1 MDFKGY
7 IFDMD
12 GVLRIGE
19 HPIKGANDI
28 IKTLSKKNIKCMIS
42 TNECRY
48 TENELKGD
56 LCEIGIN
63 IPNNWG
69 IYTAGMATRDYLEEK
84 IKKNKDKNISVGII
98 GETGLIETINT
109 LTKYKNFE
117 ICDLPPK
124 YETKLILVIGTVNKI
139 KIAILEKALTW
150 LKNKAKL
157 LLTCNDA
164 NDPSSKGDFNLGM
177 PSHILHLLKY
187 NLNVPRPYSLG
198 KPHPIH
204 IKQMK
209 KFFGNE
215 INNDE
220 LLFVGDTMLTDIQMA
235 EENNLK
241 SCLVL
246 SGNTTKDALKSYI
259 IEPDFIV
266 NSVYELNKL
275 ISENN
280 NEIDS
285 P

>member
-1 MDFKGY
+1 MDYKGY

-12 GVLRIGE
+12 GVLRIGD
-19 HPIKGANDI
+19 HPIKGANELIQYLD
-28 IKTLSKKNIKCMIS
+28 KSNIKCMIS

-48 TENELKGD
+48 TQNELRGD
-56 LCEIGIN
+56 LCEMGIT
-63 IPNNWG
+63 IPSSWE
-69 IYTAGMATRDYLEEK
+69 IYTAGIATRDYLELK
-84 IKKNKDKNISVGII
+84 IKKNPNKNFSVGII

-124 YETKLILVIGTVNKI
+124 YETKLILVIGSVNKI
-139 KIAILEKALTW
+139 KIAILEKALCW
-150 LKNKAKL
+150 LKAKAKL

-187 NLNVPRPYSLG
+187 NFNVPRPYSLG

-204 IKQMK
+204 VK
-209 KFFGNE
+209 K
-215 INNDE
+215 INNYFEGIDNKD

-235 EENNLK
+235 EENDIN

-246 SGNTTKDALKSYI
+246 SGNTSKDALKSYI
-259 IEPDFIV
+259 IEPDYVI
-266 NSVYELNKL
+266 NSVYDLKKL
-275 ISENN
+275 IENKE
-280 NEIDS
+280 NES